1 VAGLSGREG
10 TLGASVIGASFSG
23 TDAWILVAVAVL
35 LALAAVLGVA
45 EAALT
50 RVTRPRA
57 ESLAEEGRPG
67 ALALVELLT
76 RPERFVPA
84 VVFLR
89 LTCLL
94 VQATLVGIVADR
106 LLGAPG
112 MVLAIALDVI
122 VVFVAAETAPKTW
135 GVLDPERAALVA
147 ARPVR
152 ALARFPLVRPLA
164 RGLIALTNLVLPGR
178 GLKHGPYVSS
188 EEELLA
194 VAELGVEEGV
204 IEENERA
211 LIESII
217 EFGDTVVR
225 EVMVPRPDMVT
236 VGRHF
241 RVADVMEVMLL
252 NGYSRLPVCG
262 DSLDDVAGL
271 AYAKDLMGAERDG
284 KGDEAVA
291 EMMRPARFVPE
302 TKRVPDMLREM
313 QRDKF
318 HMAIVVDE
326 YGGTAGLVT
335 LEDIIEE
342 LVGEIVDEF
351 DVDDAP
357 VEPLAG
363 GGIRVH
369 GRTPLD
375 EVNTLLH
382 AHLPEGDWDTIGGLL
397 YDQVGHVPVEGES
410 VALAGWRLT
419 AQRIQGRRIGR
430 VSIIPEPGS
439 GDDRDGDGGEGD
451 PLAGDGV
458 GGPAPSVDTPAPG
471 PDDRGQIGGSEALPF
486 GILIFVVGIILV
498 VNIWA
503 VIDAKLAFDSAARQA
518 VTTVVESGNEAD
530 GRAAAADAGRAALA
544 THGIDPSQAEITL
557 LPLEGS
563 GGQEGFTRCA
573 RATYEVSTPV
583 PALTVPWVGGFGHG
597 FSVTSR
603 HSELVDPFR
612 SGVPGSAESCG

>member
-1 VAGLSGREG
+1 
-10 TLGASVIGASFSG
+10 VIGAAVTVTPS
-23 TDAWILVAVAVL
+23 DVWLLVAVGVL
-35 LALAAVLGVA
+35 LVI
-45 EAALT
+45 AALLAMAESALE

-57 ESLAEEGRPG
+57 EDLAEEQRRGAG
-67 ALALVELLT
+67 ALLELVS
-76 RPERFVPA
+76 RPERYVPT

-94 VQATLVGIVADR
+94 VQATLVGIVAR
-106 LLGAPG
+106 SLFGAVG
-112 MVLAIALDVI
+112 IVLATALDVV

-135 GVLDPERAALVA
+135 AVLDPERAALA
-147 ARPVR
+147 AAGPVR
-152 ALARFPLVRPLA
+152 GLVRFPPLRLAA
-164 RGLIALTNLVLPGR
+164 RGLIGLTNAVLPGK

-204 IEENERA
+204 IEEDERA

-217 EFGDTVVR
+217 RFGDTIVR

-236 VGRHF
+236 VHRRF
-241 RVADVMEVMLL
+241 RVADVMEIMLL
-252 NGYSRLPVCG
+252 NGYSRVPVCG
-262 DSLDDVAGL
+262 ERLDDVAGL

-284 KGDEAVA
+284 KGDVAVG
-291 EMMRPARFVPE
+291 ELMRPARFVPE

-351 DVDDAP
+351 DLDAP
-357 VEPLAG
+357 RVEELEG
-363 GGIRVH
+363 GGVRVH

-375 EVNTLLH
+375 EVNELLR
-382 AHLPEGDWDTIGGLL
+382 ARLPEGDWDTIGGLV
-397 YDQVGHVPVEGES
+397 YDQIGHVPEEGES
-410 VALAGWRLT
+410 VVLAGWRLT

-430 VSIIPEPGS
+430 VSITPEPEPS
-439 GDDRDGDGGEGD
+439 VPPDPDPAQEPDPRRDAPGGER
-451 PLAGDGV
+451 AS
-458 GGPAPSVDTPAPG
+458 AR
-471 PDDRGQIGGSEALPF
+471 DDRGQIGGIEALPF
-486 GILIFVVGIILV
+486 GVLVFVVGTLLV
-498 VNIWA
+498 LNIWA
-503 VIDAKLAFDSAARQA
+503 VIDAKLGTDAAAREA
-518 VTTVVESGNEAD
+518 IRSFVEAD
-530 GRAAAADAGRAALA
+530 VTSPDAAAGAEQRARRAAAATLGAEGLDPAKAGV
-544 THGIDPSQAEITL
+544 TL
-557 LPLEGS
+557 LPLETV

-573 RATYEVSTPV
+573 RATVEVTYHV
-583 PALTVPWVGGFGHG
+583 PALTIPWIGGFGDG
-597 FSVTSR
+597 FDVRSH

-612 SGVPGSAESCG
+612 SGVPGSADGCI